1 MDIEYA
7 SKSLEKS
14 LKDQRSITRNCGKIA
29 KNLIHRLS
37 DLRVANDLS
46 EITHLPPPRRHK
58 LSGNFEGCWGIDLS
72 KNMRLVVRPVGEFD
86 PDDLTTITSVCI
98 VDIQDYH

>member
-14 LKDQRSITRNCGKIA
+14 LKDQRALT
-29 KNLIHRLS
+29 
-37 DLRVANDLS
+37 
-46 EITHLPPPRRHK
+46 
-58 LSGNFEGCWGIDLS
+58 GNFEGCWGIDLS
-72 KNMRLVVRPVGEFD
+72 KNIRLVIRPVGEFD

>member
-14 LKDQRSITRNCGKIA
+14 LKDQRAITRNYGKIA

-46 EITHLPPPRRHK
+46 QI
-58 LSGNFEGCWGIDLS
+58 
-72 KNMRLVVRPVGEFD
+72 
-86 PDDLTTITSVCI
+86 LTV
-98 VDIQDYH
+98 

>member
-14 LKDQRSITRNCGKIA
+14 LKDQRSITRNYGKIA

-37 DLRVANDLS
+37 DLRSRMTFGDY
-46 EITHLPPPRRHK
+46 HLPPPRRHK